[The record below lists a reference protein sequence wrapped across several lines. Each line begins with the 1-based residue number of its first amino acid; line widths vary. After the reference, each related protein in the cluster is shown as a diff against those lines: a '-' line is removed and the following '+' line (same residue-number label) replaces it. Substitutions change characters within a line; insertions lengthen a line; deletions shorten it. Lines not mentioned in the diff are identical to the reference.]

1 MAKLL
6 FFPVLT
12 VLLSALP
19 AAANDTESRVE
30 LRVIHPPSETMID
43 PAEPALLVGET
54 KVTLGAGQGLDA
66 AVVIDVS
73 TSTSAFAGADI
84 DGDGFEE
91 RGQAGGDDSVI
102 AAEILA
108 AERVIDELVR
118 DGHRVALVRFSG
130 RSPEWWLTHPAA
142 EILQPLTGDRAT
154 LSRALAAFREPPRG
168 MTDLAAALQ
177 EGLAALEGGG
187 KDRERILL
195 LFTDGSPTQPY
206 DEPAR
211 NLQAALE
218 AAARCAD
225 AGVRVHTF
233 AIGVGALANP
243 VGLIQIADR
252 TGGLFTPVESLSDL
266 SDIAEWVARA
276 SIRDVR
282 VRNLTT
288 DELAQRMRIA
298 SDGSWG
304 ALVRVRE
311 GRNRIEVTL
320 SVAGVGR
327 AKQELILVGRAA
339 AGPQEVPESLE
350 RHRRML
356 LEDRLARLR
365 QKILELAE
373 AMRQRLVDEM
383 TKVRTRKELEL
394 SFEPE
399 ALDAAHR

>member
-6 FFPVLT
+6 FVPALA
-12 VLLSALP
+12 VLLSALS

-30 LRVIHPPSETMID
+30 LRVIHPPSRTVMD
-43 PAEPALLVGET
+43 PAEPALLTGET
-54 KVTLGAGQGLDA
+54 RVTLGAGQGLDA
-66 AVVIDVS
+66 VVAIDVS
-73 TSTSAFAGADI
+73 KSTGAFVGADI

-102 AAEILA
+102 AAEIVA

-154 LSRALAAFREPPRG
+154 LRRALEAFREPPRG
-168 MTDLAAALQ
+168 MTDIAAALQ
-177 EGLAALEGGG
+177 ESLAALEGGG
-187 KDRERILL
+187 KGRERILL
-195 LFTDGSPTQPY
+195 LFTDGSPTQPHQ
-206 DEPAR
+206 EPAQ

-266 SDIAEWVARA
+266 SDIAGWVARA

-288 DELAQRMRIA
+288 DELAQRMRMG
-298 SDGSWG
+298 SDGSWS

-311 GRNRIEVTL
+311 GRNRIEVTV
-320 SVAGVGR
+320 SVAGAGR
-327 AKQELILVGRAA
+327 ARQELILIGRAG
-339 AGPQEVPESLE
+339 AGPQEVPESLAQ
-350 RHRRML
+350 HRRML
-356 LEDRLARLR
+356 LEDRLARLQ

-373 AMRQRLVDEM
+373 ALRQRLVDEM
-383 TKVRTRKELEL
+383 TEVRTRKELEL
-394 SFEPE
+394 GVESE
-399 ALDAAHR
+399 APGAAHR